1 MADLQ
6 DRHEDHDPLLIAALL
21 DGDMAG
27 FERVAGESRIASC
40 PACAALRDDL
50 LALSIATRQLP
61 VPARP
66 RAFTLTVADAARL
79 SVPITGPAAAAAH
92 ASHDATL
99 VAALA
104 DHSLAPAD
112 RAAAEAL
119 VAGCS
124 ACAAIHADILA
135 LQAATRSMP
144 LPARTRDYILN
155 PTDATRLQPGG
166 WRRFVAAFGSSRD
179 LLSRPLAAG
188 LTTLGL
194 AGLLLATIPSV
205 LTGGAASST
214 LSTVDQRA
222 GTSATVEA
230 VPGAA
235 QVPSAAGGVAAPNP
249 SAAASSGTLTPV
261 GGTVKGA
268 VTSPQPVVTGGTGVY
283 GTIAG
288 GLSPTPGDN
297 SITNGAGRGAVG
309 ASAAPPALT
318 AQSDRLNVATAGWPS
333 ALAVLSGL
341 FLVVGIGLF
350 AFRWS
355 ARRLGDG

>member
-21 DGDMAG
+21 DGDLAG
-27 FERVAGESRIASC
+27 FERIAGESRIASC
-40 PACAALRDDL
+40 PACATLRDDL
-50 LALSIATRQLP
+50 LALSVATRQLP

-66 RAFTLTVADAARL
+66 RAFTLTAADVACL
-79 SVPITGPAAAAAH
+79 SGPVTEPAMAAAH
-92 ASHDATL
+92 ASHDATRI
-99 VAALA
+99 AALA

-144 LPARTRDYILN
+144 LAARPRDYVLTL
-155 PTDATRLQPGG
+155 TDAARLRPGG

-222 GTSATVEA
+222 GTPATVEA

-235 QVPSAAGGVAAPNP
+235 QVPSAAGGVAAANASP
-249 SAAASSGTLTPV
+249 AATLGDSLTPV
-261 GGTVKGA
+261 GGTVKGTA
-268 VTSPQPVVTGGTGVY
+268 ASPQPLVTGGTGLY
-283 GTIAG
+283 GVADRPSPYPADNALTSGAG
-288 GLSPTPGDN
+288 
-297 SITNGAGRGAVG
+297 NGAAG

-318 AQSDRLNVATAGWPS
+318 AQSDRLNVATAGGPS
-333 ALAVLSGL
+333 TLAVLSGL
-341 FLVVGIGLF
+341 FLVAGIGLF